1 MPWPWHVADVAI
13 ALVFEGTMES
23 TRTMPISETPGT
35 CGFSSRI
42 VFSPASQTQRVDNLR
57 VHHDAYLAISVHWHK
72 SVMWCTSTILTN
84 NGKCMQM
91 HIPIHTQQTLL
102 QSTVLFDNQKIIWG
116 EVCLHFWSCNATSVL
131 SNCSTQPA
139 LHSPIHVHNP
149 SRFWRDIPIRFV
161 WLSLAASSAG
171 RNFCKSRTVHY

>member
-1 MPWPWHVADVAI
+1 MWLMSPSPWCLKEPWSPPGRCQSARHQELVASHPESCFHLRLRRSVSI
-13 ALVFEGTMES
+13 TYVSTMMHILPFPYS
-23 TRTMPISETPGT
+23 
-35 CGFSSRI
+35 
-42 VFSPASQTQRVDNLR
+42 
-57 VHHDAYLAISVHWHK
+57 WHK

-102 QSTVLFDNQKIIWG
+102 QSTVSFDNQKIIWG
-116 EVCLHFWSCNATSVL
+116 EVCLHFWLCNATSVL